1 MVVLKSD
8 REIELMRQAA
18 DLVSRTLAEVG
29 KIIEPGVTTSKL
41 DAIAEEFIRD
51 NGAEP
56 AFKGYKV
63 GSLVFPATLCISMND
78 EVVHGI
84 PGDYELQ
91 DGDLASVDC
100 GVVLNGYYGDSAYTF
115 GIGEISDEDAE
126 LCRVTLE
133 SLKKGVEQTVAGKR
147 VGDISYAIQTH
158 CESHGFGVVKD
169 LVGHGIGRKMHE
181 PPQIPNFGDRGSGK
195 KLKKGMVLCIEPM
208 INRDSPEVVTDA
220 DGWTVRTA
228 DGQSSAHYEQMVAI
242 GSKGPIVLTSFDYI
256 TDVRDAPYNQPVQ

>member
-8 REIELMRQAA
+8 REIELLRQSA
-18 DLVSRTLAEVG
+18 DLVSRTLAEVA
-29 KIIEPGVTTSKL
+29 KIIGPGVATSKL
-41 DAIAEEFIRD
+41 DAIAEEYIRD
-51 NGAEP
+51 HGAEP

-63 GSLVFPATLCISMND
+63 GNLVFPATLCISMND
-78 EVVHGI
+78 QVVHGI

-126 LCRVTLE
+126 LCRVTYE
-133 SLKKGVEQTVAGKR
+133 SLQKGIEQTVAGKR
-147 VGDISYAIQTH
+147 VGDISYAVQTH
-158 CESHGFGVVKD
+158 CESKGFGVVRD

-181 PPQIPNFGDRGSGK
+181 APQIPNFGDRGVGK

-208 INRDSPEVVTDA
+208 INRNSPEVITDP

-228 DGQSSAHYEQMVAI
+228 DGQSSAHYEKMVAI
-242 GSKGPIVLTSFDYI
+242 GSTGPIVLTSFDSI
-256 TDVRDAPYNQPVQ
+256 MDVRDTLYNQPVQ